1 MSSLDDFKIKVDIP
15 IAWGDMDVLQHVNNT
30 KFFKYF
36 ETARIKYFEK
46 AGFIETMKKN
56 SIGPILASISA
67 KFIKPLSY
75 PDTITVGV
83 RVISIEP
90 TEFVME
96 YIIESKS
103 KGIAA
108 RGESKLVAYDYK
120 SSERATLPDIVRSKI
135 REIDSI

>member
-1 MSSLDDFKIKVDIP
+1 MASLDDFHIKVDIP
-15 IAWGDMDVLQHVNNT
+15 ITWGDMDVLQHVNNA
-30 KFFKYF
+30 KFFTYF

-56 SIGPILASISA
+56 SVGPILASISA

-108 RGESKLVAYDYK
+108 LGESKLVAYDYK

>member
-1 MSSLDDFKIKVDIP
+1 MASLDDFHIKVDIP
-15 IAWGDMDVLQHVNNT
+15 ITWGDMDVLQHVNNA
-30 KFFKYF
+30 KFFTYF

-46 AGFIETMKKN
+46 AGFIETMKTN

-90 TEFVME
+90 TEFVMG
-96 YIIESKS
+96 YIIAK
-103 KGIAA
+103 K
-108 RGESKLVAYDYK
+108 V
-120 SSERATLPDIVRSKI
+120 
-135 REIDSI
+135 